1 MEKISE
7 RTCCRVSHSENSV
20 SFSVDKIGVPILV
33 RVSYFPNWKV
43 DGAKGPYRAA
53 PNMMVVIP
61 TEKNVRLH
69 YSSSNIDK
77 VAYLLTIVG
86 IALVVYWWRRDP
98 YSL

>member
-1 MEKISE
+1 M
-7 RTCCRVSHSENSV
+7 
-20 SFSVDKIGVPILV
+20 PILV

-43 DGAKGPYRAA
+43 DGAHGPYRAA

-69 YSSSNIDK
+69 YSSSGIDK
-77 VAYLLTIVG
+77 VAYLLTIAG